1 MLGIADFI
9 IILKYVKQKKKSHW
23 RLFYIYISIDRKT
36 RRPDMSYKI
45 IDGLFIQQT
54 SNNN

>member
-1 MLGIADFI
+1 M
-9 IILKYVKQKKKSHW
+9 KKKNHIGDF
-23 RLFYIYISIDRKT
+23 LQHISIDRKT